1 MSNSDLPIWLQG
13 ENVVFFDDDQFA
25 VIIIGNSYFPIG
37 KFTGHMST
45 SGCRLLSEAKEYS
58 KIYYSGDN
66 NVKTPNAA

>member
-1 MSNSDLPIWLQG
+1 MSNPDLPNWLQG

-45 SGCRLLSEAKEYS
+45 SGCRLLSQAKEYS
-58 KIYYSGDN
+58 KIYYSGGN
-66 NVKTPNAA
+66 NVENTNAA